1 MKSTLR
7 KKYFLVIISIV
18 VVSFS
23 ILASLLLGFVTNQWE
38 KEKRELFTNH
48 AKSVAAFVERY
59 VQTEKHELTILDI
72 YTLQNLVMQ
81 FSTNFNSDTFV
92 SDAFGKI
99 LLCSNDTADYLG
111 KNIPED
117 ILQQTKSG
125 EYIQLGT
132 ANGFFRQKK
141 YIVATPIYKD
151 KEKNNVWGVTF
162 VICDTATLN
171 ASQTEI
177 LKVFLLVLIGTS
189 IFAFL
194 ATWLFAYKTVKPIE
208 QMVKAI
214 KAFSVGDF
222 SSRINVKSK
231 DEIGTLAISF
241 NSMADNLESS
251 ENVRRNFISN
261 VSHEL
266 KTPMTT
272 ISGFIDGILDG
283 TIPPDKETH
292 YLKIVSA
299 ETKRLSKLV
308 STMLNLSRIDNGNV
322 KLIKKPFDISKV
334 VIDVLRSFEKSISD
348 KSINLQCDDI
358 SSDLFVNAD
367 IDMIYQVVY
376 NLVENAVKFTDENGH
391 INANLTSDDKK
402 IIFKLRNSCSGISNE
417 DLPKI
422 FDRFYKGDKSRS
434 KDKNSIGLGLYLVK
448 SIIKLHD
455 GEVFVASSQGRYC
468 EFTFELPQ
476 YFFEN

>member
-7 KKYFLVIISIV
+7 KKYFLVIISIII
-18 VVSFS
+18 VSFS
-23 ILASLLLGFVTNQWE
+23 TLASLLLGFVTNQWE

-48 AKSVAAFVERY
+48 AKSVAAFVEQF
-59 VQTEKHELTILDI
+59 VQTENHELTILDI
-72 YTLQNLVMQ
+72 YTLQTLVTQ
-81 FSTNFNSDTFV
+81 FSTNFDSDTFV
-92 SDAFGKI
+92 SDASGKI
-99 LLCSNDTADYLG
+99 LLCSNNTADYLG
-111 KNIPED
+111 KNIPD
-117 ILQQTKSG
+117 DVLQQTKSG
-125 EYIQLGT
+125 EYIKIGT
-132 ANGFFRQKK
+132 ANGFFHQKK

-171 ASQTEI
+171 SSQTEI
-177 LKVFLLVLIGTS
+177 LKVFLHVLIGTS

-208 QMVKAI
+208 QMVKATQ
-214 KAFSVGDF
+214 AFSVGDF

-241 NSMADNLESS
+241 NSMADSLESS

-272 ISGFIDGILDG
+272 ISGFVDGILDG

-292 YLKIVSA
+292 YLQIVSD

-308 STMLNLSRIDNGNV
+308 ATMLNVSRIDNGNV

-334 VIDVLRSFEKSISD
+334 VLDVLRSFEKSISD
-348 KSINLQCDDI
+348 KSIDMHCEDI
-358 SSDLFVNAD
+358 TPKLVVNAD
-367 IDMIYQVVY
+367 IDMIYQVIY
-376 NLVENAVKFTDENGH
+376 NLVENAVKFTDENGY
-391 INANLTSDDKK
+391 INASLTAHDAKV
-402 IIFKLRNSCSGISNE
+402 IFKLRNSCNGISNE
-417 DLPKI
+417 ELPKI

-448 SIIKLHD
+448 SIVKLHD
-455 GEVFVASSQGRYC
+455 GEVFVSSSQGKYC

-476 YFFEN
+476 HFFEI

>member
-7 KKYFLVIISIV
+7 KKYFLVIISIII
-18 VVSFS
+18 VSFS
-23 ILASLLLGFVTNQWE
+23 TLASLLLGFVTNQWE

-48 AKSVAAFVERY
+48 AKSVAAFVEQF
-59 VQTEKHELTILDI
+59 VQTENHELTILDI
-72 YTLQNLVMQ
+72 YTLQTLVTQ
-81 FSTNFNSDTFV
+81 FSTNFDSDTFV
-92 SDAFGKI
+92 SDASGKI
-99 LLCSNDTADYLG
+99 LLCSNNTADYLG
-111 KNIPED
+111 KNIPD
-117 ILQQTKSG
+117 DVLQQAKSG
-125 EYIQLGT
+125 EYIKLGT
-132 ANGFFRQKK
+132 ANGFFHQKK

-171 ASQTEI
+171 SSQTEI
-177 LKVFLLVLIGTS
+177 LKVFLHVLIGTS

-208 QMVKAI
+208 QMVKATQ
-214 KAFSVGDF
+214 AFSVGNF

-241 NSMADNLESS
+241 NSMADSLESS

-272 ISGFIDGILDG
+272 ISGFVDGILDG

-292 YLKIVSA
+292 YLQIVSD

-308 STMLNLSRIDNGNV
+308 ATMLNVSRIDNGNV

-334 VIDVLRSFEKSISD
+334 ILDVLRSFEKSISD
-348 KSINLQCDDI
+348 KSINIQCDDI

-367 IDMIYQVVY
+367 MDMIYQVVY
-376 NLVENAVKFTDENGH
+376 NLVENAVKFTDENGY
-391 INANLTSDDKK
+391 INASLTAHDAKV
-402 IIFKLRNSCSGISNE
+402 IFKLRNSCNGISNE
-417 DLPKI
+417 ELPKI

-448 SIIKLHD
+448 SIVKLHD
-455 GEVFVASSQGRYC
+455 GEVFVSSSQGKYC

-476 YFFEN
+476 HFFEI

>member
-1 MKSTLR
+1 M
-7 KKYFLVIISIV
+7 VIICIIV
-18 VVSFS
+18 GSFS

-59 VQTEKHELTILDI
+59 VQTENHELTILDM
-72 YTLQNLVMQ
+72 YTLQTLVTQ
-81 FSTNFNSDTFV
+81 FSINFNSDTFV
-92 SDAFGKI
+92 SDVSGKI

-117 ILQQTKSG
+117 VLQQAKSG
-125 EYIQLGT
+125 EYIKIGT
-132 ANGFFRQKK
+132 ANGFFHQKK
-141 YIVATPIYKD
+141 YTVATPIYKD
-151 KEKNNVWGVTF
+151 KEKNNVWGITF

-171 ASQTEI
+171 SSQTEI

-194 ATWLFAYKTVKPIE
+194 TTWLFAYKTVKPIE
-208 QMVKAI
+208 QMVKATQ
-214 KAFSVGDF
+214 AFSVGNF

-241 NSMADNLESS
+241 NSMADSLESS

-272 ISGFIDGILDG
+272 ISGFVDGILDG
-283 TIPPDKETH
+283 TIPPDKEIH
-292 YLKIVSA
+292 YLKIVSD
-299 ETKRLSKLV
+299 ETKRLSKLI
-308 STMLNLSRIDNGNV
+308 STMLNVSCIDNGNV

-334 VIDVLRSFEKSISD
+334 VLNVLRSFEKNISD
-348 KSINLQCDDI
+348 KSINMQCNDI
-358 SSDLFVNAD
+358 SPNLFVNAD
-367 IDMIYQVVY
+367 IDMIYQVIY
-376 NLVENAVKFTDENGH
+376 NLVENAVKFTDENGY
-391 INANLTSDDKK
+391 ITASLTSYNEK
-402 IIFKLRNSCSGISNE
+402 IIFKLRNSCSGISSD

-434 KDKNSIGLGLYLVK
+434 KNKNSMGLGLYLVK
-448 SIIKLHD
+448 TITRLHN
-455 GEVFVASSQGRYC
+455 GEVFVSSSQGKYC

-476 YFFEN
+476 HFFNI

>member
-1 MKSTLR
+1 M
-7 KKYFLVIISIV
+7 VIICIIV
-18 VVSFS
+18 GSFS

-59 VQTEKHELTILDI
+59 VQTENHELTILDM
-72 YTLQNLVMQ
+72 YTLQTLVTQ
-81 FSTNFNSDTFV
+81 FSINFNSDTFV
-92 SDAFGKI
+92 SDVSGKI

-117 ILQQTKSG
+117 VLQQAKSG
-125 EYIQLGT
+125 EYIKIGT
-132 ANGFFRQKK
+132 ANGFFHQKK
-141 YIVATPIYKD
+141 YTVATPIYKD
-151 KEKNNVWGVTF
+151 KEKNNVWGITF

-171 ASQTEI
+171 SSQTEI

-194 ATWLFAYKTVKPIE
+194 TTWLFAYKTVKPIE
-208 QMVKAI
+208 QMVKATQ
-214 KAFSVGDF
+214 AFSVGNF

-241 NSMADNLESS
+241 NSMADSLESS

-266 KTPMTT
+266 KTPMTI
-272 ISGFIDGILDG
+272 ISGFVDGILDG
-283 TIPPDKETH
+283 TIPPDKEIH
-292 YLKIVSA
+292 YLKIVSD
-299 ETKRLSKLV
+299 ETKRLSKLI
-308 STMLNLSRIDNGNV
+308 STMLNVSCIDNGNV
-322 KLIKKPFDISKV
+322 KLIKKPFNISKV
-334 VIDVLRSFEKSISD
+334 VLNVLRSFEKTISD
-348 KSINLQCDDI
+348 KSINMSCNDI
-358 SSDLFVNAD
+358 SPNLFVNAD
-367 IDMIYQVVY
+367 IDMIYQVIY
-376 NLVENAVKFTDENGH
+376 NLVENAVKFTDENGY
-391 INANLTSDDKK
+391 ITASLISDNEK
-402 IIFKLRNSCSGISNE
+402 IIFKLRNSCSGISSD

-434 KDKNSIGLGLYLVK
+434 KNKNSIGLGLYLVK
-448 SIIKLHD
+448 SIIKLHN
-455 GEVFVASSQGRYC
+455 GEVFVSSSQGKYC

-476 YFFEN
+476 HFFNI